1 MNINAIPISKLF
13 KDNEDLYEKVV
24 IGAKRQRQII
34 DSRVLKYE
42 AFQDIEDT
50 EQLEQFDDID
60 HDIDK
65 PMAIAMEE
73 LLSNELDWRHNLEEE
88 TEETE

>member
-24 IGAKRQRQII
+24 IGARRQRQII
-34 DSRVLKYE
+34 ESRVSKYD
-42 AFQDIEDT
+42 AFEEIEDT
-50 EQLEQFDDID
+50 EQLEEFDDLD

-65 PMAIAMEE
+65 PMAVAMEE
-73 LLSNELDWRHNLEEE
+73 LLEDDLDWRYNTEEE
-88 TEETE
+88 E

>member
-34 DSRVLKYE
+34 ESRVSKYD
-42 AFQDIEDT
+42 AFEEIEDT
-50 EQLEQFDDID
+50 EQLEEFDDLD
-60 HDIDK
+60 HDIEK
-65 PMAIAMEE
+65 PMAVAMEE
-73 LLSNELDWRHNLEEE
+73 LLEDELDWRYSVEEE
-88 TEETE
+88 E

>member
-24 IGAKRQRQII
+24 IGARRQRQII
-34 DSRVLKYE
+34 ESRVSKYD
-42 AFQDIEDT
+42 AFEEIEDT
-50 EQLEQFDDID
+50 EQLEEFDDLD

-65 PMAIAMEE
+65 PMAVAMEE
-73 LLSNELDWRHNLEEE
+73 LLEDELDWRYNTEEE
-88 TEETE
+88 E

>member
-24 IGAKRQRQII
+24 IGARRQWQII
-34 DSRVLKYE
+34 ESRVSKYD
-42 AFQDIEDT
+42 AFEEIEDT
-50 EQLEQFDDID
+50 EQLEEFDDLD

-65 PMAIAMEE
+65 PMAVAMEE
-73 LLSNELDWRHNLEEE
+73 LLEDELDWRYNAEEE
-88 TEETE
+88 E

>member
-24 IGAKRQRQII
+24 IGARRQRQII
-34 DSRVLKYE
+34 ESRVSKYD
-42 AFQDIEDT
+42 AFEEIEDT
-50 EQLEQFDDID
+50 EQLEEFDDLD

-65 PMAIAMEE
+65 PMAVAMEE
-73 LLSNELDWRHNLEEE
+73 LLEDDLDWRYNKEEE
-88 TEETE
+88 E

>member
-24 IGAKRQRQII
+24 IGARRQRQII
-34 DSRVLKYE
+34 ESRVSKYD
-42 AFQDIEDT
+42 AFEEIEDT
-50 EQLEQFDDID
+50 EQLEEFDDLD

-65 PMAIAMEE
+65 PMAVAMEE
-73 LLSNELDWRHNLEEE
+73 LLEDELDWRYNREEE
-88 TEETE
+88 E

>member
-24 IGAKRQRQII
+24 IGARRQRQII
-34 DSRVLKYE
+34 ESRVSKYD
-42 AFQDIEDT
+42 AFEEIEDT
-50 EQLEQFDDID
+50 EQLEEFDDLD

-65 PMAIAMEE
+65 PMAVAMEE
-73 LLSNELDWRHNLEEE
+73 LLEDELDWRYNAEEE
-88 TEETE
+88 E

>member
-24 IGAKRQRQII
+24 IGARRQRQII
-34 DSRVLKYE
+34 ESRVSKYD
-42 AFQDIEDT
+42 AFEEIEDT
-50 EQLEQFDDID
+50 EQLEEFDDLD

-65 PMAIAMEE
+65 PMAVAMEE
-73 LLSNELDWRHNLEEE
+73 LLEDELDWRYNTQEEE
-88 TEETE
+88 